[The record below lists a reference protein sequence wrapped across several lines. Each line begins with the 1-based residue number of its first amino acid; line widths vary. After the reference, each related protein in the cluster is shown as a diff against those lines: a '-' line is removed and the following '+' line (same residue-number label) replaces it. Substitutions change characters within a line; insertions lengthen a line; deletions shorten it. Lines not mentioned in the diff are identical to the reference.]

1 MKKKTVYKG
10 IVCVLIPFLLLSSC
24 KSGEEEEDD
33 QKQKESYSVQLS
45 ATVKDLSAPVIKCE
59 DELYRKIGDD
69 LDWKKLIKVE
79 DNVDVSPIYEIKGN
93 VDMDHSGTYPIT
105 IIAKDDSG
113 NVRRKKLTVYVSEGS
128 RPIAEKDRKE
138 ETPQASVPDTKSKE
152 QAPPSS
158 ASIQS
163 RYFAF
168 RERISRDATYQEC
181 MSYIATSLAGK
192 SGTGN
197 CIVVDDANG
206 VHIGYQAS
214 FN

>member
-10 IVCVLIPFLLLSSC
+10 MVCVLIPFLLLSGC
-24 KSGEEEEDD
+24 KGDKDKGND
-33 QKQKESYSVQLS
+33 QKRKESYSVQLS
-45 ATVKDLSAPVIKCE
+45 ATVKDLSAPVIECE
-59 DELYRKIGDD
+59 DKLYRKVGDE

-79 DNVDVSPIYEIKGN
+79 DNVDASPMYEIEGN
-93 VDMDHSGTYPIT
+93 IDMDHSGTYPVT

-113 NVRRKKLTVYVSEGS
+113 NVRRKKLIVYVSEES

-138 ETPQASVPDTKSKE
+138 EIPQVSLPDTKSKE
-152 QAPPSS
+152 QASTSS
-158 ASIQS
+158 VPIQS

-168 RERISRDATYQEC
+168 REGISRETTYKEC
-181 MSYIATSLAGK
+181 MSYVATSLAGK
-192 SGTGN
+192 RGTGN
-197 CIVVDDANG
+197 CTVVDDANC

>member
-1 MKKKTVYKG
+1 MTVETY
-10 IVCVLIPFLLLSSC
+10 
-24 KSGEEEEDD
+24 
-33 QKQKESYSVQLS
+33 
-45 ATVKDLSAPVIKCE
+45 
-59 DELYRKIGDD
+59 
-69 LDWKKLIKVE
+69 VE
-79 DNVDVSPIYEIKGN
+79 
-93 VDMDHSGTYPIT
+93 
-105 IIAKDDSG
+105 
-113 NVRRKKLTVYVSEGS
+113 KKLTVYVSEGS